1 LRHGRVPS
9 GVSYPDYAPT
19 QERMQHNVS
28 IHLHLHTAYAI
39 MGSMERKAQQQTL
52 SIRISDALREYLER
66 AKNVMSS
73 SRGDGVSTSDVA
85 KMLLESAKDD
95 RLDHRLEVAD
105 LQHSSAESLWNIR
118 RKWEQAQGL
127 SHAEWL
133 FVAQY
138 VQVGCE
144 ELAEDPEHPLPESF
158 AQVLEAFLA
167 VRALRMDRGVELDRY
182 YLGNLGLTDGATL
195 NQRQLDPE
203 VVPKVTGS
211 LIHELRQSQHT
222 PKPVFCARNFYV
234 ALRDETLPGVAA
246 IDAALSPYLPRL
258 FRLGARG
265 HWLRERKPVRPP
277 RIAHDFVSPT
287 FPSVASGD
295 YRLSILVA
303 SDGEIEMLLD
313 MNRKDVAYPL
323 TRYPRVREFATM
335 VARLEPGRYWKGRE
349 FFGYTNDP
357 VAERA
362 SRFYFRHRRNGI
374 AISFTCEEWQ
384 SLKELFE
391 KAFAMPELQPILE
404 ELSLVYGEI

>member
-1 LRHGRVPS
+1 
-9 GVSYPDYAPT
+9 
-19 QERMQHNVS
+19 
-28 IHLHLHTAYAI
+28 
-39 MGSMERKAQQQTL
+39 MERKAQQQTL

-66 AKNVMSS
+66 AKTVMSS

-105 LQHSSAESLWNIR
+105 LQKSAAESLWNVR
-118 RKWEQAQGL
+118 RKWDQKQGL

-133 FVAQY
+133 FLAQY

-144 ELAEDPEHPLPESF
+144 ELSEDPEHPKLESF

-167 VRALRMDRGVELDRY
+167 VRSLRVDRGVELDRY
-182 YLGNLGLTDGATL
+182 YLGNLVTDGSTL
-195 NQRQLDPE
+195 NERQLDPE
-203 VVPKVTGS
+203 VVPKVTGK
-211 LIHELRQSQHT
+211 LIHELRQSQA
-222 PKPVFCARNFYV
+222 PKPVSCARNFYV

-246 IDAALSPYLPRL
+246 INEALSPYLPTL

-277 RIAHDFVSPT
+277 RLAHDFVSPT

-295 YRLSILVA
+295 YRLTILVA

-335 VARLEPGRYWKGRE
+335 LARLEPGRNWKGRE
-349 FFGYTNDP
+349 FFGYTNDA

-384 SLKELFE
+384 SLKELFDT
-391 KAFAMPELQPILE
+391 AFAMPELQPILE

>member
-1 LRHGRVPS
+1 
-9 GVSYPDYAPT
+9 
-19 QERMQHNVS
+19 MS
-28 IHLHLHTAYAI
+28 IHLHSHTTYAI

-105 LQHSSAESLWNIR
+105 LQQSAAQSLWNVR
-118 RKWEQAQGL
+118 RKWEQTQGL
-127 SHAEWL
+127 SHSEWL
-133 FVAQY
+133 FLAQY

-144 ELAEDPEHPLPESF
+144 ELAEDPEHPEPESF

-167 VRALRMDRGVELDRY
+167 VRAVRVDRGVELDRY

-203 VVPKVTGS
+203 VVPKVTGN
-211 LIHELRQSQHT
+211 LIQEQRHSDRPS
-222 PKPVFCARNFYV
+222 KPVFCARNLYV
-234 ALRDETLPGVAA
+234 ALRDETLPGIAA
-246 IDAALSPYLPRL
+246 INDALSPYLPTL
-258 FRLGARG
+258 FRLAARG
-265 HWLRERKPVRPP
+265 HWLRERKPVRAP
-277 RIAHDFVSPT
+277 RRTDDFVSPN
-287 FPSVASGD
+287 FQVVAGD
-295 YRLSILVA
+295 HRLSILVT
-303 SDGEIEMLLD
+303 SDGEIEMLLE
-313 MNRKDVAYPL
+313 MERKDVAYPL

-349 FFGYTNDP
+349 FFGYTNDLVP
-357 VAERA
+357 ERA
-362 SRFYFRHRRNGI
+362 SRFYFRHNRNGI
-374 AISFTCEEWQ
+374 TISFAREEWQ

-391 KAFAMPELQPILE
+391 KALAMPELQPVFE

>member
-1 LRHGRVPS
+1 
-9 GVSYPDYAPT
+9 
-19 QERMQHNVS
+19 MQQIVS
-28 IHLHLHTAYAI
+28 IHLHSHTAYAI

-73 SRGDGVSTSDVA
+73 SRGEGVSTSDVA

-105 LQHSSAESLWNIR
+105 LQLSTAESLWNIR
-118 RKWEQAQGL
+118 RKWEQTQGL

-133 FVAQY
+133 FLAQY
-138 VQVGCE
+138 IQVGCE
-144 ELAEDPEHPLPESF
+144 ELAEDPEHPKPESF
-158 AQVLEAFLA
+158 SQVLEAFLA
-167 VRALRMDRGVELDRY
+167 VRALRVDRGVELDRY

-211 LIHELRQSQHT
+211 LIHELRQSQQA

-246 IDAALSPYLPRL
+246 INDALSPYLPTL
-258 FRLGARG
+258 FRLAARG

-277 RIAHDFVSPT
+277 RIPHDFVSPT
-287 FPSVASGD
+287 FPPVAAGD
-295 YRLSILVA
+295 HRLSILVA
-303 SDGEIEMLLD
+303 SDGEIEMLLTMD
-313 MNRKDVAYPL
+313 RKGVAYPL

-335 VARLEPGRYWKGRE
+335 LARLEPGRHWKGRE
-349 FFGYTNDP
+349 FFGYTNDVVP
-357 VAERA
+357 ERA

-374 AISFTCEEWQ
+374 AISFTREEWQ

-391 KAFAMPELQPILE
+391 KALAMPELQPVLE

>member
-1 LRHGRVPS
+1 
-9 GVSYPDYAPT
+9 
-19 QERMQHNVS
+19 
-28 IHLHLHTAYAI
+28 
-39 MGSMERKAQQQTL
+39 MERKAQQQTL

-66 AKNVMSS
+66 AKTVMSS
-73 SRGDGVSTSDVA
+73 SRGDSVSTSDVA

-95 RLDHRLEVAD
+95 RLDYRLEVAD
-105 LQHSSAESLWNIR
+105 LQKSSAESLWNVR
-118 RKWEQAQGL
+118 RKWEQKQGL

-133 FVAQY
+133 FLAQY

-144 ELAEDPEHPLPESF
+144 ERAEDPEHPTPESF

-167 VRALRMDRGVELDRY
+167 VRSLRVDRGVELDKY

-211 LIHELRQSQHT
+211 LILELRQSNGTKKQI
-222 PKPVFCARNFYV
+222 FSGRNFYV
-234 ALRDETLPGVAA
+234 ALRDETLPGVVA
-246 IDAALSPYLPRL
+246 INDALSPYLPTL

-265 HWLRERKPVRPP
+265 HWLRERRPVRPP

-287 FPSVASGD
+287 FPPVASGD
-295 YRLSILVA
+295 HRLTILVA

-313 MNRKDVAYPL
+313 MDRKDVSYPL

-349 FFGYTNDP
+349 FYGYTNDVVP
-357 VAERA
+357 ERA

-374 AISFTCEEWQ
+374 AISFTREEWQ

-391 KAFAMPELQPILE
+391 KALAMPELQPVLE
-404 ELSLVYGEI
+404 ELALVYGEI